1 MRHKLIG
8 AVAVLAV
15 VAGAAL
21 AADKGDKDTKGRK
34 VTGLIKKVDP
44 SGKEI
49 ILSVVTKDKSEMEQR
64 VKIGPDSKLI
74 LSGKDKKPLT
84 GNDVFT
90 CPKLKE
96 GARATVVL
104 DEENRAAE
112 IRLDDLSGKED
123 RK

>member
-1 MRHKLIG
+1 
-8 AVAVLAV
+8 
-15 VAGAAL
+15 
-21 AADKGDKDTKGRK
+21 

-49 ILSVVTKDKSEMEQR
+49 ILSVRTKDKSEMEQR
-64 VKIGPDSKLI
+64 VQIGPDSKLI
-74 LSGKDKKPLT
+74 LSGKEKKPLI
-84 GNDVFT
+84 GSDIFT

-104 DEENRAAE
+104 DAENRAAE
-112 IRLDDLSGKED
+112 LRLDDLSGKEE

>member
-1 MRHKLIG
+1 MRCKFIG
-8 AVAVLAV
+8 VVAVLV
-15 VAGAAL
+15 VLAGAAL
-21 AADKGDKDTKGRK
+21 AVDKGDKDTKGRK

-49 ILSVVTKDKSEMEQR
+49 ILSVGMKDKNETDRR

-74 LSGKDKKPLT
+74 LPGKDKKPLT
-84 GNDVFT
+84 GNDIFT

-104 DEENRAAE
+104 DEDSRAAE
-112 IRLDDLSGKED
+112 IRLDDLSGKQD
-123 RK
+123 GK